1 MKKLLTLL
9 SFGLLT
15 LIVSSCC
22 NFQPQEGDI
31 RVPLGPEDIALHRS
45 QSAEV
50 TLLASCGGRRSK
62 SSAAGAIVEIHPET
76 LSSRIVYQGS
86 QESPFFPQGLSVTG
100 DKLFVINHATQ
111 DRSEVLELSRNR
123 QGDFRLT
130 DNLAFEALDRLSKG
144 TPNDL
149 AVLPN
154 GDILLT
160 SPHPLSSQCDRI
172 LRYRR
177 STGTWEDFDSSPKG
191 RFPNGIWV
199 HEDYVYV
206 SFTMSKNVY
215 RYQWSH
221 QSPKKTEKPVFKN
234 LKGADNFG
242 AIAGEPKKVLLT
254 SHRSLGAFL
263 LSKRFP
269 RLCAPVHIWELDLEL
284 EDSKEVLPA
293 PKSQFRVNSGSVAV
307 NAGNDLFIGQ
317 VYGPSVVRVPENGFA
332 TAR

>member
-1 MKKLLTLL
+1 
-9 SFGLLT
+9 
-15 LIVSSCC
+15 
-22 NFQPQEGDI
+22 
-31 RVPLGPEDIALHRS
+31 
-45 QSAEV
+45 
-50 TLLASCGGRRSK
+50 
-62 SSAAGAIVEIHPET
+62 
-76 LSSRIVYQGS
+76 
-86 QESPFFPQGLSVTG
+86 
-100 DKLFVINHATQ
+100 
-111 DRSEVLELSRNR
+111 
-123 QGDFRLT
+123 
-130 DNLAFEALDRLSKG
+130 
-144 TPNDL
+144 
-149 AVLPN
+149 
-154 GDILLT
+154 
-160 SPHPLSSQCDRI
+160 
-172 LRYRR
+172 
-177 STGTWEDFDSSPKG
+177 
-191 RFPNGIWV
+191 
-199 HEDYVYV
+199 
-206 SFTMSKNVY
+206 MSKNVY